1 MKKLV
6 SFLLALMLLLSLT
19 SCADKEVSKYPP
31 GYEAY
36 TSVLAMPEE
45 AAFEKLRI
53 SKSDLTDVFGFYYTG
68 RHVPFCGG
76 EFDEYLELSG
86 VEEDGFRFWGFMYE
100 YIVENDPKAAAQVI
114 SKVAQTLTETYGPS
128 CGIIGTPDTNR
139 LAEKTLEELEE
150 WLSKPSGG
158 ANVDYWVI
166 QSLTTEDTKDFMEKL
181 KESLERPSLQ
191 YLQKKLLDDP
201 LLYAELYVRFN
212 EEGQTTL
219 TISYKLQPYKYFE

>member
-1 MKKLV
+1 MKKLRLIL
-6 SFLLALMLLLSLT
+6 SAALVLVIMLSLVA
-19 SCADKEVSKYPP
+19 CADKEVSKYPP

-36 TSVLAMPEE
+36 TSVLAMPKEE
-45 AAFEKLRI
+45 AYEKLRI
-53 SKSDLTDVFGFYYTG
+53 SESDLTKVYGIYYYTG

-201 LLYAELYVRFN
+201 LFYAELYVRFN
-212 EEGQTTL
+212 
-219 TISYKLQPYKYFE
+219 